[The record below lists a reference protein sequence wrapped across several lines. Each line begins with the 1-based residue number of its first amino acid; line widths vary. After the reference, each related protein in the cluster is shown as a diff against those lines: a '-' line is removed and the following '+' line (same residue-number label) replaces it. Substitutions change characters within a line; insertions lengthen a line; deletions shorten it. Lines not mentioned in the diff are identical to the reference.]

1 MKTEMKLFFS
11 KQMLLSTFVAIFLSL
26 NFGVSFASIE
36 ATDIQGN
43 KYILNDDGTYKKLD
57 KKGLSNKEVAFG
69 IVAAIKSYKGIY
81 GKEVSDKQASCL
93 NEMILDNAG
102 AKWQNLHFLN
112 QPWANVA
119 QWIEILPMK
128 DGMVTNNILLA
139 QGQINILGAMEAA
152 KEYCEMQ

>member
-57 KKGLSNKEVAFG
+57 KKSLSNKEVASG
-69 IVAAIKSYKGIY
+69 IVAAIRTYKTIFGT
-81 GKEVSDKQASCL
+81 EVSDNQASCL

-102 AKWQNLHFLN
+102 AKWQKLNFLN
-112 QPWANVA
+112 RPWADVATWVETLPIKDGIVMDSTLVA
-119 QWIEILPMK
+119 Q
-128 DGMVTNNILLA
+128 T
-139 QGQINILGAMEAA
+139 QIYILGAITAA
-152 KEYCEMQ
+152 KDYCEMQ

>member
-57 KKGLSNKEVAFG
+57 KKSLSNKEVASG
-69 IVAAIKSYKGIY
+69 IVAAIRTYKTIFGT
-81 GKEVSDKQASCL
+81 EVSDNQASCL
-93 NEMILDNAG
+93 NEMILDNVENE
-102 AKWQNLHFLN
+102 KQIKSYYKKNDNKQRLFDELLN
-112 QPWANVA
+112 DKLFDKLTEYTKIKVVEQS
-119 QWIEILPMK
+119 
-128 DGMVTNNILLA
+128 TNELRKQQDEN
-139 QGQINILGAMEAA
+139 
-152 KEYCEMQ
+152 

>member
-1 MKTEMKLFFS
+1 MKLFFS

-102 AKWQNLHFLN
+102 AKWQKLNFLN
-112 QPWANVA
+112 RPWADVATWVETLPIKDGIVMNSTLVA
-119 QWIEILPMK
+119 Q
-128 DGMVTNNILLA
+128 T
-139 QGQINILGAMEAA
+139 QIYILGAITAA
-152 KEYCEMQ
+152 KDYCEMQ